1 MKKIFLIAVILLI
14 SEIMPAQMKFTSFR
28 VKLSAG
34 FGIDETNSGNETY
47 KRRRKKGR
55 RNKNPMFAVGGSVA
69 AMKIFESAFDDKFHI
84 GLAANAWINL
94 SQSNAINAN
103 LIYFL
108 PASQETAGI
117 INTSSYFLINLHFQQ
132 FIVGNYSEDFG
143 LFASGGFGYIINF
156 NKTETPTY
164 DIDARY
170 TNINLDLGVGAQF
183 NLNFAYLFA
192 EIQGSLGLLKYE
204 MPLNPADVIHV
215 PSFITF
221 RSGLKIPLQF

>member
-14 SEIMPAQMKFTSFR
+14 SEIMPAQMRYISYR
-28 VKLSAG
+28 AKLSAG
-34 FGIDETNSGNETY
+34 FGIDETNSANEAD
-47 KRRRKKGR
+47 KRRRKRGR
-55 RNKNPMFAVGGSVA
+55 RFKTPMFATGGNIAVI
-69 AMKIFESAFDDKFHI
+69 KISESAFDDKFHI
-84 GLAANAWINL
+84 GLGANAWINL

-108 PASQETAGI
+108 PASQEAAEI
-117 INTSSYFLINLHFQQ
+117 KNTSSYLMINLHFQQ
-132 FIVGNYSEDFG
+132 FIVGNNSEDFG
-143 LFASGGFGYIINF
+143 LFATGGFGYIINF

-170 TNINLDLGVGAQF
+170 TNINLDLGIGAQF

-192 EIQGSLGLLKYE
+192 EVQGSLGLLKYDVQ
-204 MPLNPADVIHV
+204 LNPADGINV
-215 PSFITF
+215 PSYFTF